1 MKPPTEAEYLFSQ
14 IPDQTLSRTA
24 VSRRRMFKRGFLIPR
39 FRAQNL
45 DTNVGHQSVL
55 NFLLFKRM
63 EEEKFWL
70 QWIWTWDLRD
80 IVFHSVTWTA
90 TYPKEVLTIDTD
102 SMEIVAI
109 CSQVR
114 AKIYLI
120 QLTFDQIILRHTR
133 SLLMS
138 LGLWDFFKIILNKLV
153 FNQTM
158 GNSPQPQNLSKIPIT
173 KLTTML
179 HWEKK
184 EGRQTWLW

>member
-1 MKPPTEAEYLFSQ
+1 
-14 IPDQTLSRTA
+14 
-24 VSRRRMFKRGFLIPR
+24 MFKRGFLIPR

-45 DTNVGHQSVL
+45 DTNVGHQSVP

-109 CSQVR
+109 CAQVR
-114 AKIYLI
+114 ARIYLI
-120 QLTFDQIILRHTR
+120 QLTFDQNSSI
-133 SLLMS
+133 S
-138 LGLWDFFKIILNKLV
+138 WFFSPNRCLVGERWRREQLV

-173 KLTTML
+173 KLTTMFQ
-179 HWEKK
+179 WEKK